1 MKTLHSILV
10 KSILI
15 FLFINPPNLKTL
27 HSILVKSILCE
38 QIGKSEHR
46 PLYIPFW
53 LNLYHT
59 ISHKLIFNTQLYIPF
74 WLNLYSYNHMT
85 LISAA
90 KTPPFCR
97 PRYYTYLVYQKNFI
111 NTELF
116 LYLLS
121 NYVFCRCAILFSIF
135 QIDKSNKTGCFII
148 IKPNKF
154 LFQPSLITGGK
165 ENNRVHIFAD
175 KLLQFILQ
183 GCYFWH
189 ANIAFKNRMLDMRQI
204 FFAYLKYFRKNPFAF
219 LIRDNIINKNN
230 IHEQSLLSYHHISN
244 PVYSFSPVKC
254 LISLKTSSRIKY

>member
-1 MKTLHSILV
+1 MLPTLHSILV
-10 KSILI
+10 KSIQI
-15 FLFINPPNLKTL
+15 RSRSKTER
-27 HSILVKSILCE
+27 IE
-38 QIGKSEHR
+38 
-46 PLYIPFW
+46 LYIPFW
-53 LNLYHT
+53 LNLYT
-59 ISHKLIFNTQLYIPF
+59 RSNLATEKIENLYIPF
-74 WLNLYSYNHMT
+74 WLNLYPYNHKI

-165 ENNRVHIFAD
+165 ENNGVHIFAD

-183 GCYFWH
+183 SCYFRRTD
-189 ANIAFKNRMLDMRQI
+189 IALKHRMLDMRQI
-204 FFAYLKYFRKNPFAF
+204 FFAYLKYFWENLFSC
-219 LIRDNIINKNN
+219 IICDNIINKNN

-254 LISLKTSSRIKY
+254 LISLKISSRIKY

>member
-1 MKTLHSILV
+1 MNKAKYTES
-10 KSILI
+10 
-15 FLFINPPNLKTL
+15 
-27 HSILVKSILCE
+27 CA
-38 QIGKSEHR
+38 
-46 PLYIPFW
+46 LYIPFW
-53 LNLYHT
+53 LNLYIKSCQNQT
-59 ISHKLIFNTQLYIPF
+59 AAFRLYIPF
-74 WLNLYSYNHMT
+74 WLNLYPYNHKI

-165 ENNRVHIFAD
+165 ENNGVHIFAD
-175 KLLQFILQ
+175 KLFQFILQ
-183 GCYFWH
+183 SCYFRRTDITLKH
-189 ANIAFKNRMLDMRQI
+189 RMLDMRQI
-204 FFAYLKYFRKNPFAF
+204 FFAYLKYFRENLFSC
-219 LIRDNIINKNN
+219 IICDNIINKNN

-254 LISLKTSSRIKY
+254 LISLKISSRIKY